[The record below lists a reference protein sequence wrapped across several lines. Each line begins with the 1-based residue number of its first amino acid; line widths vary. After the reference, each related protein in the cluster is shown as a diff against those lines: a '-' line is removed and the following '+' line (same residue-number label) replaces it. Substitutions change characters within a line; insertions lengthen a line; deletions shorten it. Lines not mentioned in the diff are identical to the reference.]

1 MKILYL
7 ITGLGG
13 GGAEKIVC
21 DLADNMVKNG
31 HKVKIAYLTGSVIVR
46 PENNSIELIY
56 LNLNNV
62 SSFYSAFK
70 NYRKILS
77 IFKPDVVHAHMVHAN
92 IFARLSRIFVKVP
105 RLICTAHSRNEGGRV
120 RMLAYRFTHNLSN
133 ITTNVSNDASQNFIK
148 LKAVPVS
155 GISTVYNGINLNKF
169 NVIDVNNKNIR
180 DEFKISDGAILF
192 LAVGRFHEAKDYPN
206 LIAAFSTLCKKYND
220 KNTPILLIAGDGD
233 IGLIEDTK
241 KLILENDL
249 SSRVILL
256 GRRNDISEIVNSSDF
271 FVLSSKYEGL
281 PTVLIEAMACK
292 KFIISTDCGGSSEIL
307 GDTGVLVPTE
317 NSEALANAMLDAL
330 KYSKEDIRLN
340 GLKAR
345 KRVEKLFSLEKSVQ
359 NWLNLYEQK

>member
-31 HKVKIAYLTGSVIVR
+31 HKVKIAYLTGSVVVR

-56 LNLNNV
+56 LDLNDV
-62 SSFYSAFK
+62 SSFYSAFE

-77 IFKPDVVHAHMVHAN
+77 VFKPDVVHAHMVHAN

-105 RLICTAHSRNEGGRV
+105 RLICTAHSRNEGGKL

-169 NVIDVNNKNIR
+169 NVINTNNIR
-180 DEFKISDGAILF
+180 DEFEISDDAILF

-206 LIAAFSTLCKKYND
+206 LIAAFSTLCRKYND
-220 KNTPILLIAGDGD
+220 KSTPILLIAGDGD

-249 SSRVILL
+249 KSRVILL
-256 GRRNDISEIVNSSDF
+256 GRRDDILEILNSSDF

-307 GDTGVLVPTE
+307 GDTGILVPTE

-330 KYSKEDIRLN
+330 TYSKEDIRLN

-345 KRVEKLFSLEKSVQ
+345 KRVEDLFSLEESIEK
-359 NWLNLYEQK
+359 WLSLYEN

>member
-1 MKILYL
+1 MKILYV
-7 ITGLGG
+7 ITGLGL
-13 GGAEKIVC
+13 GGAEKVVC
-21 DLADNMVKNG
+21 DLADQMNILG
-31 HKVKIAYLTGSVIVR
+31 HQVKIAYLTGNALVKPNSSEIEIIVLSL
-46 PENNSIELIY
+46 NSASDFLKSSKKYKNLI
-56 LNLNNV
+56 
-62 SSFYSAFK
+62 K
-70 NYRKILS
+70 K
-77 IFKPDVVHAHMVHAN
+77 FKPDVVHAHMVHAN

-105 RLICTAHSRNEGGRV
+105 RLICTAHNRNEGGRV

-249 SSRVILL
+249 SRRVILL
-256 GRRNDISEIVNSSDF
+256 GRRNDISEIINSSDF

-307 GDTGVLVPTE
+307 GETGILVPTE

-330 KYSKEDIRLN
+330 TYSKEEIRLN

-345 KRVEKLFSLEKSVQ
+345 KRVEKLFSLEKSVE
-359 NWLNLYEQK
+359 NWLKIYRNE